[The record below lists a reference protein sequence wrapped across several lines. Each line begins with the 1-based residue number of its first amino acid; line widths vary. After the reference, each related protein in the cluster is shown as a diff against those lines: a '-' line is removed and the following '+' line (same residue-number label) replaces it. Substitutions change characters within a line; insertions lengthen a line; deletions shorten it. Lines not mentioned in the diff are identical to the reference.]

1 MSKIETDENGNIY
14 LNIPWVLKRSG
25 KRVIIIRPGMALDD
39 FKNEPLAKA
48 IIKAYQCVKMLETGK
63 FDTVLELSQA
73 LKINR
78 SPLAKTL
85 SLVNLAPDIV
95 QAVFDGTAPADLT
108 LAKLFRGFPD
118 DWQEQKKAFG
128 ME

>member
-1 MSKIETDENGNIY
+1 
-14 LNIPWVLKRSG
+14 
-25 KRVIIIRPGMALDD
+25 
-39 FKNEPLAKA
+39 
-48 IIKAYQCVKMLETGK
+48 MLETGK
-63 FDTVLELSQA
+63 FDTVLKLSQA
-73 LKINR
+73 LKIDR

-95 QAVFDGTAPADLT
+95 QTVFDGTAPSDLT
-108 LAKLFRGFPD
+108 LAKLFRSFPD